1 MSVGDAHHGTP
12 ALAVADPRG
21 LAVRAVQ
28 YHRRQAAD
36 PVERRVTH
44 QRFDA
49 AGRPV
54 ASRDPYLFAL
64 AQEDEA
70 VPANLRQV
78 FSLSGAP
85 LSSDSVDAGWRG
97 ALPGAAGQG
106 IETWDGRGSHSVTEF
121 DELLRP
127 VAVHERGEDVAEHVL
142 ERFSYAGV
150 DADIASHNLCG
161 QLIRHD
167 DPAGSLH
174 LRELG
179 ITGALLQQ
187 TRHFLLAT
195 DPVNWPDSM
204 VARDALLEPGE
215 GATTSH
221 GYAPTTELLRQIDAL
236 GHLQGFAYTVAGE
249 LQHTRLTLAGDD
261 PQEQTLVSELHY
273 SASGQIESETA
284 GNGVITRH
292 LYDPAD
298 GRLIVLS
305 THKSN
310 GTPLQNLK
318 YRYDAVGNVHD
329 LEDTAQPI
337 RYFNNQRIEP
347 IKNYCY
353 DTLYQLIKATGWEA
367 KTGHGGPALPDL
379 QPLPLDPNQVAQYT
393 QTFHYDAGGNL
404 LDLVHVGAQAH
415 GRTLTRA
422 RYSNRCL
429 PERNGRPPTEAEL
442 AAGFDGNGNLR
453 ELQAGQSMDWDLR
466 NQLSTVRPVI
476 RADGNDDY
484 EHYLYDGS
492 GQRVRKLR
500 ATRTNTRTLISDVR
514 YLPGVEIRS
523 HSGTG
528 EVLHVI
534 TASAGSNSVQ
544 VLHWAAKPPGDITND
559 QVRYSLNDHLKSS
572 ALELDQNADLISQE
586 WYYPFGGTACFA
598 ARSATEPKYKT
609 VRYSGKERD
618 ATGLYYYGFRYYA
631 PWLQRWINPDPAGAI
646 DGLNFYRMVRN
657 NPIALYD
664 KNGLSPEGRLARKML
679 KEEGFREAYAEDS
692 KAALQALKQ
701 VFEDQP
707 KDILK
712 SALRRVRWDMDA
724 ELEPITDKM
733 NDLEITIPQKK
744 LRKPSQEYAY
754 MKTFNAIYSTNY
766 GSKKINTAMRAET
779 SVFIPRNETTA
790 ITRELRTRHGD
801 EIFSGKEGKDSKKF
815 IKMIAAGFN
824 TYNTEQISYQLYNQ
838 TSPELKTYY
847 RGQDISAAG
856 LAELFSA
863 KEDGTVIH
871 SKSFLSVSKEK
882 SIAEKFLREDIQLL
896 IEINGFSA
904 SNVISQYSVQSEKD
918 LVFTPHADFVVTELG
933 TRANNKNQY
942 ILRLSEVR
950 GHNGPRA
957 AMPY

>member
-1 MSVGDAHHGTP
+1 MSVDYAHHGTP
-12 ALAVADPRG
+12 TLSVADPRG

-28 YHRRQAAD
+28 YHRRHAAD
-36 PVERRVTH
+36 PVEMRVTH

-54 ASRDPYLFAL
+54 ACRDPHLFAL
-64 AQEDEA
+64 AQNDA
-70 VPANLRQV
+70 SVPANLIQM

-85 LSSDSVDAGWRG
+85 LSSDSVDAGWRV

-106 IETWDGRGSHSVTEF
+106 IETWDGRGSHSLTEF

-150 DADIASHNLCG
+150 DADAVSRNLCG

-167 DPAGSLH
+167 DPAGTLH
-174 LRELG
+174 LTELG
-179 ITGALLQQ
+179 ISGAQLQQ

-292 LYDPAD
+292 RYDPAD

-305 THKSN
+305 AHKAN

-318 YRYDAVGNVHD
+318 YRYDAAGNVLS
-329 LEDTAQPI
+329 LEDAAQPI

-347 IKNYCY
+347 LKTYCY
-353 DTLYQLIKATGWEA
+353 DTLYQLIEATGWEA
-367 KTGHGGPALPDL
+367 NTGHGGPALPDL
-379 QPLPLDPNQVAQYT
+379 QPLPLDPSQIAQYT
-393 QTFHYDAGGNL
+393 QTYHYDAGGNL
-404 LDLVHVGAQAH
+404 LDLKHVGAQAH

-442 AAGFDGNGNLR
+442 DLGFDANGNLR
-453 ELQAGQSMDWDLR
+453 ELQAGQPMDWDLR
-466 NQLSTVRPVI
+466 NQLSSVCPVVRE
-476 RADGNDDY
+476 DGTGDY
-484 EHYLYDGS
+484 ERYLYDGG
-492 GQRVRKLR
+492 GQRLRKVR
-500 ATRTNTRTLISDVR
+500 ATRSNARTLISEVR
-514 YLPGVEIRS
+514 YLPGVELRS

-544 VLHWAAKPPGDITND
+544 VLHWAAKPPEDITND
-559 QVRYSLNDHLKSS
+559 QVRYSLNDHLQSS

-598 ARSATEPKYKT
+598 ARSATEAKYKT

-618 ATGLYYYGFRYYA
+618 ATGIYYYGFRYYA
-631 PWLQRWINPDPAGAI
+631 PWLQRWINPDPAGYV
-646 DGLNFYRMVRN
+646 DGSNLFSMVNN
-657 NPIALYD
+657 NPPKTIDHTGLAGDNVLSQKNTD
-664 KNGLSPEGRLARKML
+664 KMAGNINEAISNGLSSEDALEVLEEYIKKKGANPKTYLNNIADQAGIKPSKYHRILTENEKQGINLFWGTNAGASYINSITRNYFQKDTQEVISFGEARKKAF
-679 KEEGFREAYAEDS
+679 KELTTNTGGAAIRMSSQVKENSYLPALELLDAHKHEPRQTILLM
-692 KAALQALKQ
+692 KASLGKPMQGELYRGARVSALSMIK
-701 VFEDQP
+701 
-707 KDILK
+707 KGDILQTSGFTSF
-712 SALRRVRWDMDA
+712 SADKKDA
-724 ELEPITDKM
+724 M
-733 NDLEITIPQKK
+733 
-744 LRKPSQEYAY
+744 S
-754 MKTFNAIYSTNY
+754 
-766 GSKKINTAMRAET
+766 
-779 SVFIPRNETTA
+779 FIEKY
-790 ITRELRTRHGD
+790 HD
-801 EIFSGKEGKDSKKF
+801 DKF
-815 IKMIAAGFN
+815 IKATNAVLFIVEGGARKVEN
-824 TYNTEQISYQLYNQ
+824 
-838 TSPELKTYY
+838 
-847 RGQDISAAG
+847 G
-856 LAELFSA
+856 LES
-863 KEDGTVIH
+863 EG
-871 SKSFLSVSKEK
+871 SFIPLTQFEV
-882 SIAEKFLREDIQLL
+882 
-896 IEINGFSA
+896 
-904 SNVISQYSVQSEKD
+904 QYDPMHK
-918 LVFTPHADFVVTELG
+918 
-933 TRANNKNQY
+933 
-942 ILRLSEVR
+942 ILRHLDRDATSYNAIIIKKV
-950 GHNGPRA
+950 
-957 AMPY
+957 PYNADARTKWI

>member
-318 YRYDAVGNVHD
+318 YRYDAVGNVQD

-544 VLHWAAKPPGDITND
+544 VLHWATKPPEDITND

-572 ALELDQNADLISQE
+572 TLELDQNADLISQE
-586 WYYPFGGTACFA
+586 WYYPYGGTACFA
-598 ARSATEPKYKT
+598 TRSAIEAKYKT

-618 ATGLYYYGFRYYA
+618 ATGLYYYGLRYYA
-631 PWLQRWINPDPAGAI
+631 PWLQRWINPDPAGNV
-646 DGLNFYRMVRN
+646 DGPNRYYFVQNSPLTLVD
-657 NPIALYD
+657 P
-664 KNGLSPEGRLARKML
+664 NGLSSQIPKNAHWVWIGEPIPKDFSRNINKFSHINADYTPTLWI
-679 KEEGFREAYAEDS
+679 S
-692 KAALQALKQ
+692 KKTWSEKHRAALENLASRVIVKNIDEAFESADIRLTSAFERERSGSLHNYAAASDIARVVILYQQGGVYMDTDVISKFGMPLQQLTAHQGIMRTSRGNGIIAADKGNKHLNSAMKKMISAYEKNNDDMWKNKRTYISPMDRGLGDSAPKTSFRLRSTMQATGPDMWAEVLRN
-701 VFEDQP
+701 VIGHELPPVYFEP
-707 KDILK
+707 INA
-712 SALRRVRWDMDA
+712 SAVSYTKKPSDLRR
-724 ELEPITDKM
+724 
-733 NDLEITIPQKK
+733 
-744 LRKPSQEYAY
+744 
-754 MKTFNAIYSTNY
+754 
-766 GSKKINTAMRAET
+766 
-779 SVFIPRNETTA
+779 
-790 ITRELRTRHGD
+790 
-801 EIFSGKEGKDSKKF
+801 DS
-815 IKMIAAGFN
+815 I
-824 TYNTEQISYQLYNQ
+824 
-838 TSPELKTYY
+838 
-847 RGQDISAAG
+847 
-856 LAELFSA
+856 
-863 KEDGTVIH
+863 
-871 SKSFLSVSKEK
+871 
-882 SIAEKFLREDIQLL
+882 
-896 IEINGFSA
+896 
-904 SNVISQYSVQSEKD
+904 
-918 LVFTPHADFVVTELG
+918 
-933 TRANNKNQY
+933 
-942 ILRLSEVR
+942 
-950 GHNGPRA
+950 
-957 AMPY
+957 